1 MVVSI
6 KVKYYH
12 LKYNL
17 SPYLKWIIVTATHKN
32 YSLLELE
39 YHAKQKVSF

>member
-6 KVKYYH
+6 KVEYYY

-17 SPYLKWIIVTATHKN
+17 SPYLKLIIVSAEHKN

-39 YHAKQKVSF
+39 HHAKQKIPF